1 MSIWTKGVVV
11 FWASLFVV
19 AGCGGGGDGDDDA
32 EGTSTPIVNE
42 EAPTN
47 TAGGDTN
54 SLFSRIS
61 NGATAQTQTS
71 FWRCRVDGLSV
82 YNSFIA
88 DGTGYSIGV
97 SAPVSDATIAW
108 SVVDETTASFNF
120 SGESFTLFDIE
131 FSPLSNGDSFTAE
144 DSRGFD
150 FDCSKRSTPPN
161 TAPLLDRLSN
171 GEDLENA
178 STSWHCNGRTLIY
191 SFYASGSGSYEA
203 DFNSLGPINFDWF
216 VIDETSVS
224 VMTTEESYTLNNI
237 TSDGIRFTASDSRGG
252 SLACYQFSF
261 T

>member
-1 MSIWTKGVVV
+1 MSIGTKGVVV
-11 FWASLFVV
+11 FWASLFIV
-19 AGCGGGGDGDDDA
+19 AGCNGDDDA
-32 EGTSTPIVNE
+32 EGTSTPIANE

-71 FWRCRVDGLSV
+71 FWRCRVDGLTV

-131 FSPLSNGDSFTAE
+131 FSPSSDGDFFSAK

-171 GEDLENA
+171 GEDLENER
-178 STSWHCNGRTLIY
+178 TIWHCNGRTLFY
-191 SFYASGSGSYEA
+191 SFYASGSGSHEP
-203 DFNSLGPINFDWF
+203 DNSIGPVNFDWL

-224 VMTTEESYTLNNI
+224 VMTSGESYTLNNI

-252 SLACYQFSF
+252 NLACYQFSF